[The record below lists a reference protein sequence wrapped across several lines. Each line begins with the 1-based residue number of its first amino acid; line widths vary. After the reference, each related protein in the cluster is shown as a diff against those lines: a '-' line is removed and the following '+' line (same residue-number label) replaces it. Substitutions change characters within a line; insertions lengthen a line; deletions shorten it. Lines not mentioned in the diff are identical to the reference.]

1 MNQETYTR
9 NKEEVRIF
17 YISMYHDF
25 KVIIREYNSNIT
37 LKGGWMVKQLPLRLP
52 KHFSCKLLPGK
63 DKNPSVFL
71 FKRFIQFK
79 MGTTFQPF

>member
-25 KVIIREYNSNIT
+25 KVIIKEYNSNIT
-37 LKGGWMVKQLPLRLP
+37 LKGGWMVKQLPLRFT
-52 KHFSCKLLPGK
+52 K
-63 DKNPSVFL
+63 
-71 FKRFIQFK
+71 
-79 MGTTFQPF
+79 TF